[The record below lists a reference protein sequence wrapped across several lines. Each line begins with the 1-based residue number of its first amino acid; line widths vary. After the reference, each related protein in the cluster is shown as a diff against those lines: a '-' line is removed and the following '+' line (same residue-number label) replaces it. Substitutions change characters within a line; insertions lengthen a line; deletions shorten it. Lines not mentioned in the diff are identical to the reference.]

1 MAGTLPDTTRQHP
14 ADRLLL
20 SRLAAV
26 DDVPASDRIS
36 FHSVRP
42 AALAADFSYAAHVPP
57 AGRPAGRPARGIS
70 RSRFDAIELGTL
82 PRGLHVLAHPT
93 RQHHD
98 PARRRTGSAVLRCA
112 AILPNPEQGAS

>member
-57 AGRPAGRPARGIS
+57 AGRPAGRLGGYREVGSTQSSSEHFHEVFMSLRIQLGSITIQRVVEQEAPF
-70 RSRFDAIELGTL
+70 FDAL
-82 PRGLHVLAHPT
+82 
-93 RQHHD
+93 QF
-98 PARRRTGSAVLRCA
+98 
-112 AILPNPEQGAS
+112 